1 MKVTIAVP
9 VYGVEKYVG
18 KCVDS
23 LFSQDYDD
31 IEFLFIND
39 CTFDNSVGEIH
50 KSLQHYPH
58 RIQQTKVVNLPENK
72 GLSAVRNLAIQLAT
86 GDFIF
91 HVDSDDYIEPGAISS
106 LVAEQIATGADLVV
120 ANFSIET
127 PDTKII
133 VKYCD
138 ISKTKEEI
146 VKDCIG
152 DKAGQAV
159 WGILIRRQIYIDN
172 HIKADESFSIG
183 EDWQVSP
190 LLLYYAKK
198 IAYIDKVVYHYQLS
212 RPDSITL
219 SSQTSFSEKKKRFVC
234 YVKTMNRLLD
244 SFKDKGE
251 KYIDT
256 IYREKAILIQ
266 DAMIYSCKDR
276 DKKTFYEML
285 YELKSIDSR
294 YLSILGNPNPIVS
307 SLKRNYYSLLIL
319 LWVKDLLRKNKEG

>member
-18 KCVDS
+18 KCADS
-23 LFSQDYDD
+23 LFSQNYEDL
-31 IEFLFIND
+31 EFLFIND
-39 CTFDNSVGEIH
+39 CTLDKSVEEIR
-50 KSLQHYPH
+50 KSLQQYPH
-58 RIQQTKVVNLPENK
+58 RIEQTRIVDLPVNK
-72 GLSAVRNLAIQLAT
+72 GLSAARNLAVQLAT

-91 HVDSDDYIEPGAISS
+91 HVDADDYIEYDAISS
-106 LVAEQIATGADLVV
+106 LVSKQVETGADLVT
-120 ANFSIET
+120 ANYFFET
-127 PDTKII
+127 REKTVVI
-133 VKYCD
+133 KYCD

-146 VKDCIG
+146 VKDCLS
-152 DKAGQAV
+152 DKASQSV
-159 WGILIRRQIYIDN
+159 WGILIRKQIYIDYD
-172 HIKADESFSIG
+172 IKADESFSIG

-198 IAYIDKVVYHYQLS
+198 ISYIDKTIYHYQFS
-212 RPDSITL
+212 RPDSITIA
-219 SSQTSFSEKKKRFVC
+219 SQTSFSKKKKRFIC
-234 YVKTMNRLLD
+234 YVKTMNHLLD

-251 KYIDT
+251 MYIDT

-276 DKKTFYEML
+276 DKKIFYEML

-294 YLSILGNPNPIVS
+294 YLSVLGNPNPIVS

-319 LWVKDLLRKNKEG
+319 LWVKDLFRKKE